1 MDELIAKIKNF
12 DCEDYRVATTY
23 LLRWL
28 ARAAEEQ
35 ETLSPIVLETA
46 LQSAINC
53 VEVLNDWRE

>member
-12 DCEDYRVATTY
+12 DCKDYRVATTY

-28 ARAAEEQ
+28 AKAAEEEQ
-35 ETLSPIVLETA
+35 TLSPIVLETA

-53 VEVLNDWRE
+53 VEVLNEWRK